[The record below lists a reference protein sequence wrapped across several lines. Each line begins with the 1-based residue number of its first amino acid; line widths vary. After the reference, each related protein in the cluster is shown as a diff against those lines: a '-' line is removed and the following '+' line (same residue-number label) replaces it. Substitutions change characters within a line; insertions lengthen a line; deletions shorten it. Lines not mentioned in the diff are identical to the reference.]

1 MIRKIKLLRNIGTFD
16 SDNAAATID
25 FKRLVLVYGENGRGK
40 TTLTAALRSLS
51 TGNPLPVAER
61 QRLGSQHTPHIIL
74 VCEGTHPNVIFENG
88 AWNRTSPNLKVFDDV
103 FVDDN
108 VYSGLDVDSQH
119 RQNLHELILGEQGVK
134 LNRRLQVLV
143 SRRNQHNSDL
153 EQKSK
158 SIPEQT
164 RRKLSVDEFCDLPEL
179 SDVDA
184 KIEKLER
191 ALTAARDQDVLKT
204 STTFKT
210 INLPQFDNEEIAQV
224 LKANLADL
232 DRTAESQV
240 TAHVETLGNGGE
252 SWIAAGMKHLA
263 HRDDDV
269 CPFCGQGITGLDLLA
284 HYRAYFS
291 EAYSQLKQN
300 IADMTSGLQRAH
312 AEGAQV
318 NFERA
323 IGGIRET
330 ERYWSKYCDIEP
342 IDVDTKAIIH
352 SWTLARGHATQ
363 LLKSKQ
369 TAPLESSELDAEA
382 LTALMEYDAYRQEIG
397 CLNSRLIAY
406 NKEIEELQEQAEQA
420 DADAIVCDLNKL
432 KAIQARYSEEI
443 DHLCQEYMKEKR
455 AKELTEAEIVE
466 ARDALKEYRDNVFP
480 KLQSGV
486 NKYLERF
493 NAGFRI
499 EKLASVNIG
508 GGSGSTCSYNIVIN
522 ETNVAVKS
530 DKVVPGVASFRN
542 TMSSGDRNT
551 LALAL
556 FFSSLDQNPNLADA
570 IVVID
575 DPMSSLDEHRSL
587 TTVQEVRK
595 LVARAGQVIV
605 LSHNKQFL
613 CAVWNRNSSEEYA
626 SLEIAQKGDESTIIP
641 WDVSQDSVTEH
652 DQRHTLLK
660 EFADTGSQ
668 PTNEIAQAIRL
679 HIEGYLRVACPS
691 EFPPGKQLGNFIY
704 ACKQR
709 IGTSDEVLDEATIQE
724 LQEIVEY
731 ANLFHHETN
740 RAGQHANLSSTELRG
755 YVRRTLALV
764 GPYNIEASGGE
775 ST

>member
-16 SDNAAATID
+16 SDNAAASVD

-51 TGNPLPVAER
+51 TGDGLPVAER
-61 QRLGSQHTPHIIL
+61 QRFGSQHAPHIIL
-74 VCEGTHPNVIFENG
+74 ECEGLPNNVIFENDV
-88 AWNRTSPNLKVFDDV
+88 WNRTLPNLRLFDDV
-103 FVDDN
+103 FVDEN

-164 RRKLSVDEFCDLPEL
+164 RRGLSVDEFCDLPKL
-179 SDVDA
+179 TDVDA

-191 ALTAARDQDVLKT
+191 ALTAARDQDALKT
-204 STTFKT
+204 SPTFKT
-210 INLPQFDNEEIAQV
+210 INLPQFDNEEIGQV

-240 TAHVETLGNGGE
+240 MAHVETLGNGGE
-252 SWIAAGMKHLA
+252 SWIAAGMNHLA

-291 EAYSQLKQN
+291 EAYSQLKQD
-300 IADMTSGLQRAH
+300 IADMTSGLQRDH

-323 IGGIRET
+323 VGDIRGT

-342 IDVDTKAIIH
+342 IDVDTKAIIQ
-352 SWTLARGHATQ
+352 SWTLARRHATQ

-382 LTALMEYDAYRQEIG
+382 LTALMKYDAYRKEIY
-397 CLNSRLIAY
+397 CLNSKLIAY

-420 DADAIVCDLNKL
+420 DVDAIVRNLNKL
-432 KAIQARYSEEI
+432 RAIQTRYSEEV
-443 DHLCQEYMKEKR
+443 DHLCQEYLKEKR
-455 AKELTEAEIVE
+455 AKALTETKIVE
-466 ARDALKEYRDNVFP
+466 ARNALKEYRDNVFP

-486 NKYLERF
+486 NRYLGRF

-499 EKLASVNIG
+499 GNLAPVNIG
-508 GGSGSTCSYNIVIN
+508 GGSGSTCAYNVVIN
-522 ETNVAVKS
+522 ETTVAVKS

-556 FFSSLDQNPNLADA
+556 FFSSLDQDPNLSNT
-570 IVVID
+570 IVILD

-595 LVARAGQVIV
+595 LAERAGQAIV
-605 LSHNKQFL
+605 LSHNRRFL
-613 CAVWNRNSSEEYA
+613 CEVWYGEHGDERVA
-626 SLEIAQKGDESTIIP
+626 LEIAQDGDGSTILL
-641 WDVSQDSVTEH
+641 WDVSQDAITEH
-652 DQRHTLLK
+652 DQRHELLK
-660 EFADTGSQ
+660 DFADTGSQ
-668 PTNEIAQAIRL
+668 PNREVAQAIRL
-679 HIEGYLRVACPS
+679 YLEGYLRVACPGS
-691 EFPPGKQLGNFIY
+691 FHPGSTLGPFVNT
-704 ACKQR
+704 CEQKL
-709 IGTSDEVLDEATIQE
+709 GGVDEVLNQATLE
-724 LQEIVEY
+724 VLKDLNEY
-731 ANLFHHETN
+731 STRFHHDTNPSWQSETIN
-740 RAGQHANLSSTELRG
+740 VTELRG
-755 YVRRTLALV
+755 FVKRTLAFV
-764 GPYNIEASGGE
+764 GPPQQ
-775 ST
+775 